1 METVYLGFLDF
12 LQEILREIF
21 NSVLMPVLKTVFN
34 ILVSMIGELIKTVF
48 SGIFLRAWVILLKL
62 IDFMEDVF
70 TIFSGMSKLTINGE
84 LSNQGILQYLFG
96 LGTVQKA
103 FLMITGISVILCIGA
118 TLVAV
123 IRSLADSPFENKKPL
138 SAVFKTVM
146 QSILTF
152 LMLQFACIFAIQ
164 MVTQVLLQINAGLG
178 EVESVSLGDTLF
190 FILASPHAKV
200 QGAALNTFSSG
211 GKYADLTAVERCF
224 DYMNFDWL
232 ICGVVTATMLLILL
246 ATIIQSIQR
255 LLMIVILYIISPL
268 FVGYMPIDEGKS
280 FNQWRDTFVAY
291 LISAFSPIITMRLYM
306 MFLPILMGTDGK
318 NLTFPDGVSMTII
331 KILFILGGSFA
342 IFTSRNMLVKI
353 VNPSLGSQLD
363 ENSRFGAF
371 IQGMATQKILG
382 K

>member
-103 FLMITGISVILCIGA
+103 FLMITGISVILCMGA

-224 DYMNFDWL
+224 DYMNFDWV

-280 FNQWRDTFVAY
+280 FNQWRDTFMAY

>member
-21 NSVLMPVLKTVFN
+21 NAVLMPVLKTVFN
-34 ILVSMIGELIKTVF
+34 ILVSMIGELIITVF
-48 SGIFLRAWVILLKL
+48 SGIFLRAWVILLRL

-70 TIFSGMSKLTINGE
+70 SIFSGMTQLTINGE
-84 LSNQGILQYLFG
+84 LTNQGILQYLFG

-103 FLMITGISVILCIGA
+103 FLMITGISVVLCTGA

-152 LMLQFACIFAIQ
+152 LLLQFACIFAIQ
-164 MVTQVLLQINAGLG
+164 MVTQVLLQINTGLG
-178 EVESVSLGDTLF
+178 KVESVHLGDTLF
-190 FILASPHAKV
+190 YILASPHAKV
-200 QGAALNTFSSG
+200 QGDSLNAFSSG
-211 GKYADLTAVERCF
+211 GKYADLTAVEYSF
-224 DYMNFDWL
+224 DYVHFDWVV
-232 ICGVVTATMLLILL
+232 CAVVTATMLLILL

-255 LLMIVILYIISPL
+255 LLMILILYIISPL

-306 MFLPILMGTDGK
+306 MFLPVLMGTDGK
-318 NLTFPDGVSMTII
+318 NLTFPGGVSMTII
-331 KILFILGGSFA
+331 KVLFILGGSFA

-353 VNPSLGSQLD
+353 INPSLGSQLD

>member
-103 FLMITGISVILCIGA
+103 FLMITGISVILCMGA

-224 DYMNFDWL
+224 DYMNFDWV